1 MPKKNLRNITKL
13 TDLISYLRDEL
24 EWPLESDDIDDLTYK
39 YEPEHLGID
48 STKVPKIKEIKQ
60 IKRISS
66 KQPFGIFW
74 VDFDNKNLPIV
85 VMRRILQ
92 GLVKTNKGRA
102 KASDLAAW
110 DLHDLLF
117 ISSFGEKDHREISF
131 AHFSE
136 PENRQYGDLPTL
148 RVLGW
153 DAQDTVLK
161 LEYVEKTLQSKLKWP
176 DESIDPKLWRENW
189 AKAFELRPREII
201 QTSERL
207 AVLLADLARNIRNR
221 AEKIL
226 EVENK
231 NGVLKKLHLAFKE
244 ALIHDLTE
252 NDFADTYAQ
261 TIAYGLLAA
270 RVSRPSGIIA
280 DNVSDMVPI
289 TNPFLKEM
297 LETFLKAGGRKGK
310 MDFDELGVQEVVD
323 LLNSDTTKMELV
335 LKDFGNRTRQEDPV
349 IHFYELFLKEYDKA
363 KKVERG
369 VFYTP
374 HPVVSFIVRSV
385 HEVLQKEFGLED
397 GLASTITWKEFAKLN
412 KVEIPKGVTPDS
424 PFVLIL
430 DPATGTATFLVEVID
445 IIYKTM
451 CAKWEASGKKKEIS
465 KLWNE
470 YVPKHLL
477 PRLYGF
483 ELMMAPYAI
492 AHMKI
497 GLKLQETGYLF
508 QSTERVRVYLT
519 NALEPAQDLSEK
531 FASFFPALAHEAD
544 AVNQVKTNVRF
555 TVVVG
560 NPPYLGEAGRG
571 GDWIANLMRGKDTV
585 TGKSTENYFE
595 IDGKSLGEANPKW
608 LNDLYVKFIRLSEY
622 TLEKSNIGILG
633 FITNHSYLDNPTFRG
648 MRQSLMNT
656 FSNIHIIDLHGNSKK
671 KEKSPDGS
679 KDENVF
685 DIQQGTA
692 IVICSLD
699 KLLYPASGNQNQIIN
714 HFNSFGSRELKS
726 SLLLE
731 NSLYNVKFI
740 KISPNNPF
748 LLFVNQDKGKES
760 EYQNYILIKNVTDI
774 NVLGF
779 QTHRDPV
786 AIADTREELEK
797 QIKEFL
803 GKINKSLKESI
814 DLCTFRPF
822 DIKYVTFS
830 KEINDRPRPELIQHV
845 LRKRNISLLLIRQMQ
860 DNVVY
865 SHVLVSTLPAID
877 RVFSCSRG
885 AASVFPLYLYPSSD
899 DMFQTERKPNFTK
912 EFLDLFSNFSL
923 PTSNFELSIF
933 RYIYAVFHS
942 PTYRERYAEF
952 LKIDFPRVPIS
963 KTKELFQELS
973 SLGNDLIA
981 LHLLQEEDSE
991 LVSVA
996 NLKKNRG
1003 IQFASPKDYKFKSS
1017 SKGKSESIVEK
1028 GYPKYENEN
1037 VYVNEADYFEF
1048 VPEEVWNFHIG
1059 GYQVLHKWLKDRRER
1074 ALSDEDVLH
1083 YRKVIVSLRE
1093 TIVIMREVDEVVT
1106 RFGGFPDAFEG

>member
-1 MPKKNLRNITKL
+1 MPKKDLRNITKL

-24 EWPLESDDIDDLTYK
+24 EWPLESDDIDDLTYD
-39 YEPEHLGID
+39 YEPEELGID
-48 STKVPKIKEIKQ
+48 TTKIPKIKTIKQ
-60 IKRISS
+60 IRPISR

-74 VDFDNKNLPIV
+74 VEFDNKNLPIV
-85 VMRRILQ
+85 IMRRILQ
-92 GLVKTNKGRA
+92 GLVKTNKGKA
-102 KASDLAAW
+102 KSSERAAW
-110 DLHDLLF
+110 NLHDLLF

-161 LEYVEKTLQSKLKWP
+161 LEYVEKILQSKLKWP
-176 DESIDPKLWRENW
+176 EESIDPKEWRENW

-201 QTSERL
+201 HTSERL

-226 EVENK
+226 EIENK
-231 NGVLKKLHLAFKE
+231 NGVLKKLHSAFKE

-270 RVSRPSGIIA
+270 RVSRPMGIIA
-280 DNVSDMVPI
+280 DNVKDMVPI

-397 GLASTITWKEFAKLN
+397 GLASTITWKEFSKLN

-445 IIYKTM
+445 IIYKTI
-451 CAKWEASGKKKEIS
+451 CTKWEREGKKKEIS

-497 GLKLQETGYLF
+497 GLKLQETGYRF
-508 QSTERVRVYLT
+508 GTEERVRVYLT

-531 FASFFPALAHEAD
+531 FASFFPALAHEAE

-560 NPPYLGEAGRG
+560 NPPYSYESSNVGEWISKLIRDYYQVDGKDLGER
-571 GDWIANLMRGKDTV
+571 
-585 TGKSTENYFE
+585 
-595 IDGKSLGEANPKW
+595 NPKG
-608 LNDLYVKFIRLSEY
+608 LQDDYVKFFRLCEHYLTQSP
-622 TLEKSNIGILG
+622 KSILG
-633 FITNHSYLDNPTFRG
+633 YITNHGFIDNPTFRG
-648 MRQSLMNT
+648 MRQSLMNS
-656 FSNIHIIDLHGNSKK
+656 FSDIRIIDLHGNTKK
-671 KEKSPDGS
+671 KEKALDGS

-692 IVICSLD
+692 IGI
-699 KLLYPASGNQNQIIN
+699 Y
-714 HFNSFGSRELKS
+714 
-726 SLLLE
+726 
-731 NSLYNVKFI
+731 
-740 KISPNNPF
+740 
-748 LLFVNQDKGKES
+748 
-760 EYQNYILIKNVTDI
+760 IKN
-774 NVLGF
+774 N
-779 QTHRDPV
+779 
-786 AIADTREELEK
+786 
-797 QIKEFL
+797 KE
-803 GKINKSLKESI
+803 N
-814 DLCTFRPF
+814 
-822 DIKYVTFS
+822 
-830 KEINDRPRPELIQHV
+830 
-845 LRKRNISLLLIRQMQ
+845 
-860 DNVVY
+860 
-865 SHVLVSTLPAID
+865 A
-877 RVFSCSRG
+877 
-885 AASVFPLYLYPSSD
+885 
-899 DMFQTERKPNFTK
+899 
-912 EFLDLFSNFSL
+912 
-923 PTSNFELSIF
+923 
-933 RYIYAVFHS
+933 
-942 PTYRERYAEF
+942 
-952 LKIDFPRVPIS
+952 
-963 KTKELFQELS
+963 
-973 SLGNDLIA
+973 
-981 LHLLQEEDSE
+981 
-991 LVSVA
+991 
-996 NLKKNRG
+996 KK
-1003 IQFASPKDYKFKSS
+1003 
-1017 SKGKSESIVEK
+1017 
-1028 GYPKYENEN
+1028 
-1037 VYVNEADYFEF
+1037 
-1048 VPEEVWNFHIG
+1048 
-1059 GYQVLHKWLKDRRER
+1059 
-1074 ALSDEDVLH
+1074 
-1083 YRKVIVSLRE
+1083 
-1093 TIVIMREVDEVVT
+1093 
-1106 RFGGFPDAFEG
+1106 

>member
-1 MPKKNLRNITKL
+1 MPKKDLRNITKL

-24 EWPLESDDIDDLTYK
+24 EWPLEADHIDDLTYD
-39 YEPEHLGID
+39 YEPEELGID
-48 STKVPKIKEIKQ
+48 TTKVPKIKAIKQ
-60 IKRISS
+60 IRPISR

-102 KASDLAAW
+102 KASDRAAW
-110 DLHDLLF
+110 NAHDLLF

-176 DESIDPKLWRENW
+176 DEGIDPNEWRENW

-207 AVLLADLARNIRNR
+207 AVRLADLARNIRNR

-270 RVSRPSGIIA
+270 RVSRPFGIIA
-280 DNVSDMVPI
+280 DSVSDMVPI

-323 LLNSDTTKMELV
+323 LLNSDSTKMELV

-397 GLASTITWKEFAKLN
+397 GLASTITWKEFSKLN
-412 KVEIPKGVTPDS
+412 KVEIPNGVTPDS

-445 IIYKTM
+445 IIYETM

-519 NALEPAQDLSEK
+519 NALEPAQDLSGK
-531 FASFFPALAHEAD
+531 FESMFPALAHEAE
-544 AVNQVKTNVRF
+544 AVNQVKTTVRF

-585 TGKSTENYFE
+585 TKKTTENYFE

-648 MRQSLMNT
+648 MRQSLINS
-656 FSNIHIIDLHGNSKK
+656 FSDIYILDLHGNSKK
-671 KEKSPDGS
+671 KEKALDGS

-685 DIQQGTA
+685 DIEQGTA
-692 IVICSLD
+692 IGIFIRN
-699 KLLYPASGNQNQIIN
+699 K
-714 HFNSFGSRELKS
+714 
-726 SLLLE
+726 
-731 NSLYNVKFI
+731 VK
-740 KISPNNPF
+740 
-748 LLFVNQDKGKES
+748 
-760 EYQNYILIKNVTDI
+760 
-774 NVLGF
+774 
-779 QTHRDPV
+779 
-786 AIADTREELEK
+786 
-797 QIKEFL
+797 
-803 GKINKSLKESI
+803 
-814 DLCTFRPF
+814 
-822 DIKYVTFS
+822 
-830 KEINDRPRPELIQHV
+830 
-845 LRKRNISLLLIRQMQ
+845 
-860 DNVVY
+860 
-865 SHVLVSTLPAID
+865 
-877 RVFSCSRG
+877 
-885 AASVFPLYLYPSSD
+885 
-899 DMFQTERKPNFTK
+899 
-912 EFLDLFSNFSL
+912 
-923 PTSNFELSIF
+923 
-933 RYIYAVFHS
+933 
-942 PTYRERYAEF
+942 
-952 LKIDFPRVPIS
+952 
-963 KTKELFQELS
+963 
-973 SLGNDLIA
+973 
-981 LHLLQEEDSE
+981 
-991 LVSVA
+991 
-996 NLKKNRG
+996 
-1003 IQFASPKDYKFKSS
+1003 
-1017 SKGKSESIVEK
+1017 
-1028 GYPKYENEN
+1028 
-1037 VYVNEADYFEF
+1037 
-1048 VPEEVWNFHIG
+1048 
-1059 GYQVLHKWLKDRRER
+1059 
-1074 ALSDEDVLH
+1074 
-1083 YRKVIVSLRE
+1083 
-1093 TIVIMREVDEVVT
+1093 
-1106 RFGGFPDAFEG
+1106 